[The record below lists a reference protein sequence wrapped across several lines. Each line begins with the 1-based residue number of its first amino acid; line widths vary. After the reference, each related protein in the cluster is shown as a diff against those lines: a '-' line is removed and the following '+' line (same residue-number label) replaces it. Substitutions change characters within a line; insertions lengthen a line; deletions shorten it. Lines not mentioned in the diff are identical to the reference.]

1 MKAFAQLF
9 LSLDETNKTNEKVR
23 ILKDYFNCV
32 PDTDKMHMLALFTGR
47 KPKRQINSTLFKLWA
62 LETLHLPAWLF
73 EESYHVVGDLAETIA
88 LLFPQNTEQSSSKT
102 LTEWIAEINA
112 LSTFTE
118 EEKKTWLLQS
128 WSILDTQERFV
139 FNKLMTGSFRV
150 GVSQNLVVKAIAD
163 IANLDANVLT
173 HRIMGSWN
181 AEEYTFAQLIQ
192 PKQDSED
199 ISRPYPFFLAY
210 PIQETSTVQKS
221 ADDLQSALG
230 DASEWQAEWKWDGIR
245 AQLIKRDGQL
255 FIWSRG
261 EDLSTDKF
269 PELHPFMK
277 DLPDGTVLDGE
288 ILSFRNGLPL
298 PFNVLQTRI
307 GRKNLTK
314 KILEDSPVSLIAY
327 DCLEYN
333 GEDIRYK
340 TQTERRTILEEL
352 HKDNAHPEIFNIS
365 PLINF
370 NSWDKLSETR
380 GQSREMIAEG
390 IMLKRKNATY
400 HVGRRRGDWWKWKI
414 DPLSIDAVMIYA
426 QKGHGRRADLYTDY
440 TFAVWD
446 GDKLV
451 PFAKAYSGLTD
462 AEINKVDYFVKRNT
476 LEKFGPVR
484 TVKPELVFE
493 IGFEG
498 INKST
503 RHKSGVALRFPRIL
517 RWRHDKPKEEA
528 DSIETLKALL
538 GRAANL
544 PEGGA

>member
-9 LSLDETNKTNEKVR
+9 LSLDETNKTNEKVKV
-23 ILKDYFNCV
+23 LKDYFNCV

-47 KPKRQINSTLFKLWA
+47 KPKRTINSTQFRLWA
-62 LETLHLPAWLF
+62 LEALNLPAWLF

-88 LLFPQNTEQSSSKT
+88 LLFPQNNETGSSKT
-102 LTEWIAEINA
+102 LTEWIAEINN
-112 LSTFTE
+112 LVNYTE
-118 EEKKTWLLQS
+118 DERRSWLQQS
-128 WSILDTQERFV
+128 WQILDTQERFV
-139 FNKLMTGSFRV
+139 FNKILTGSFRV
-150 GVSQNLVVKAIAD
+150 GVSQNLVIKAIAD
-163 IANLDANVLT
+163 IAQLDAAVLT
-173 HRIMGSWN
+173 HRIMGNWMPEN
-181 AEEYTFAQLIQ
+181 YTFADLIQ
-192 PKQDSED
+192 PGKESED

-210 PIQETSTVQKS
+210 PIQETSEKQKT
-221 ADDLQSALG
+221 AEDLQNTLG
-230 DASEWQAEWKWDGIR
+230 NAADWQAEWKWDGIR

-277 DLPDGTVLDGE
+277 DLPDGTVIDGE
-288 ILSFRNGLPL
+288 ILSFRDGAPL
-298 PFNVLQTRI
+298 PFNILQTRI

-340 TQTERRTILEEL
+340 TQSERRLVLQTL
-352 HKDNAHPEIFNIS
+352 HAATSYPDIFNIS
-365 PLINF
+365 ALIDF
-370 NSWDKLSETR
+370 NSWDDLSEKR
-380 GQSREMIAEG
+380 GMSREMIAEG
-390 IMLKRKNATY
+390 IMLKRKSATY
-400 HVGRRRGDWWKWKI
+400 QVGRRRGDWWKWKI
-414 DPLSIDAVMIYA
+414 DPLSVDAVMVYA

-498 INKST
+498 INKSN

-538 GRAANL
+538 G
-544 PEGGA
+544 E